1 MMSAH
6 AAINEGDTDVKFRM
20 LGVAA
25 ATVGLLLAGCG
36 APASQSTESA
46 SPTPSVTPKKVPD
59 VAGKSFSDA
68 RSLVRTAEIVYE
80 VVGSDGVKFTE
91 TPENTAIVV
100 SSDPAPGENLQ
111 PGAVVTFKID
121 GTQAEATAAAAAKE
135 AARVRSLRYSF
146 KCSASESAITA
157 KDNKSFTKL
166 QEIWAS
172 PDFARF
178 KSCDLRVGG
187 KWYMDR
193 YDLEPDEV
201 AVVKQIG
208 ADGGDASAPYMAYG
222 SVLLL
227 CAVPPKDG
235 WDHRYGEY
243 PTGPKIKAVAKAAA
257 AMCPDAPFAADLV
270 RVAGGVAPAPKTSM
284 DDGTYVVGKDIAEGA
299 YQVSVPA
306 GANGV
311 HDCYWER
318 TGPQGTTIDNDFIS
332 FAPQPPVVTVHA
344 GEGFV
349 SRSCGSWTKV
359 G

>member
-1 MMSAH
+1 MSAH

-25 ATVGLLLAGCG
+25 ATVGLLLAGCE
-36 APASQSTESA
+36 APASQPTESA
-46 SPTPSVTPKKVPD
+46 SPTPSVAPKKVPD

-68 RSLVRTAEIVYE
+68 RSLVRTAGIVYE

-91 TPENTAIVV
+91 TPENTAVVV
-100 SSDPAPGENLQ
+100 SSDPASGENLQ
-111 PGAVVTFKID
+111 PGAVVTFKIN

-166 QEIWAS
+166 QEI
-172 PDFARF
+172 PRL
-178 KSCDLRVGG
+178 KSCDLHVGG

-193 YDLEPDEV
+193 YDLEPDEA

-208 ADGGDASAPYMAYG
+208 VDGGDASAPYMAYG

-257 AMCPDAPFAADLV
+257 TMCPDAPFADELV

-284 DDGTYVVGKDIAEGA
+284 EDGTFVVGKDIAEGA

-311 HDCYWER
+311 HNCYWER
-318 TGPQGTTIDNDFIS
+318 TGPQGSTIENDFIS
-332 FAPQPPVVTVHA
+332 FAPQGSVVTLYA

-349 SRSCGSWTKV
+349 SQRCGSWTKV

>member
-1 MMSAH
+1 M
-6 AAINEGDTDVKFRM
+6 KFRM
-20 LGVAA
+20 IGVAA
-25 ATVGLLLAGCG
+25 TCIGLLLSGCG
-36 APASQSTESA
+36 TPAALPTES
-46 SPTPSVTPKKVPD
+46 SVAPKKVPA
-59 VAGKSFSDA
+59 VAGKPSSEA

-80 VVGSDGVKFTE
+80 AVGSDGVKFTE
-91 TPENTAIVV
+91 TPGDAVIVV
-100 SSDPAPGENLQ
+100 SSDPAAGEDLQ
-111 PGAVVTFKID
+111 PGTAVTFRID
-121 GTQAEATAAAAAKE
+121 GTQAEATAAAAAKQAAAKEAAAAAAAKE

-178 KSCDLRVGG
+178 KSCDLHVGG

-193 YDLEPDEV
+193 YDLEPDEA

-257 AMCPDAPFAADLV
+257 AMCPDAPFAAELV
-270 RVAGGVAPAPKTSM
+270 RVAGGIAPAPKTSM
-284 DDGTYVVGKDIAEGA
+284 YDGTYVVGKDIAEGA

-318 TGPQGTTIDNDFIS
+318 TGPQGATIDNDFIS
-332 FAPQPPVVTVHA
+332 FAPQAPVVTVYA